1 MIDARLHPADVIAH
15 NEENIGLLLLLLLL
29 LLLHLLRLRSLLLLR
44 GHRHAHHHHRGSD
57 GCEPHGFGNAHTPF
71 PLNRLP
77 ELGRQPAPES
87 TARIL
92 SPASGGLNCTKGK
105 VGPYVSVGVQQH
117 RRHGPCCGRIDAHGP
132 PPTPPPS

>member
-1 MIDARLHPADVIAH
+1 VIDARLHPADVIAH

-44 GHRHAHHHHRGSD
+44 GHRHAHHHHRGSN
-57 GCEPHGFGNAHTPF
+57 GCEPHGFGNAYTPF

-105 VGPYVSVGVQQH
+105 CSNIAAMAHAVGASTRMV
-117 RRHGPCCGRIDAHGP
+117 RHQRPLLPKAR
-132 PPTPPPS
+132 PS